1 MLLEAF
7 GAMPLF
13 RAAVSD
19 FARVWR
25 IAPIHFSVSASLIWI
40 VALTPGYL
48 VALTALLVNEATSAA
63 SSESGDVSA
72 AMVALGQ
79 IVAITI
85 LSRAATGYSRYLTS
99 VATYQVT
106 TRMSEA
112 VMSKGTT
119 MDLAS
124 YENPDHYDRLQ
135 RANTEA
141 QSGRAVQLVL
151 GVIGVVGSFLTVV
164 SVAITLF
171 SWNPIA
177 AVIALICPIPA
188 AVLSGYFGR
197 LRWKID
203 FDRADSRRRSAY
215 YQWLTTNDQA
225 FKEVEHFRL
234 GGVLIERFTSL
245 VRGFFRVDRRFTR
258 RSELSVG
265 AVDIAGTAGVLAALG
280 MAVLSSVRN
289 GQVGQLAGFIQAIS
303 ALQAST
309 TAFLLGLAELYRSA
323 LYTRNLFGFLE
334 IPDATSVAVGEEL
347 PRLLKT
353 SIEFRNVSFT
363 YPGTDRPVL
372 KSTSFTIDAGSHVA
386 IVGPNGGGKSTIV
399 KLLCG
404 LYQPDSGEIL
414 IDGRRLSAYTSE
426 NLRRGIGVVF
436 QDFMKFELSAQENIS
451 FGAVETAD
459 SGAVKIAAERSGID
473 AKIQS
478 LPGSYSSLLGR
489 RFAGAQQLSIGE
501 WQRIALARG
510 FVSEAPIMILDEPS
524 SALDAASEQDLVER
538 MSALRAGV
546 TSIVI
551 AHRFATIRRAD
562 RIFVL
567 EDGGITEQGTHA
579 DLLIEEKTYA
589 AMYHL
594 QAAHFQDQ
602 AEGLFK

>member
-1 MLLEAF
+1 
-7 GAMPLF
+7 
-13 RAAVSD
+13 
-19 FARVWR
+19 
-25 IAPIHFSVSASLIWI
+25 
-40 VALTPGYL
+40 
-48 VALTALLVNEATSAA
+48 
-63 SSESGDVSA
+63 
-72 AMVALGQ
+72 
-79 IVAITI
+79 
-85 LSRAATGYSRYLTS
+85 
-99 VATYQVT
+99 
-106 TRMSEA
+106 
-112 VMSKGTT
+112 
-119 MDLAS
+119 
-124 YENPDHYDRLQ
+124 
-135 RANTEA
+135 
-141 QSGRAVQLVL
+141 
-151 GVIGVVGSFLTVV
+151 
-164 SVAITLF
+164 
-171 SWNPIA
+171 
-177 AVIALICPIPA
+177 
-188 AVLSGYFGR
+188 
-197 LRWKID
+197 
-203 FDRADSRRRSAY
+203 
-215 YQWLTTNDQA
+215 
-225 FKEVEHFRL
+225 
-234 GGVLIERFTSL
+234 
-245 VRGFFRVDRRFTR
+245 
-258 RSELSVG
+258 
-265 AVDIAGTAGVLAALG
+265 
-280 MAVLSSVRN
+280 
-289 GQVGQLAGFIQAIS
+289 
-303 ALQAST
+303 
-309 TAFLLGLAELYRSA
+309 
-323 LYTRNLFGFLE
+323 
-334 IPDATSVAVGEEL
+334 
-347 PRLLKT
+347 
-353 SIEFRNVSFT
+353 
-363 YPGTDRPVL
+363 
-372 KSTSFTIDAGSHVA
+372 VA